1 MHGGDIYRNQVQI
14 DFSVNTNPMGAPEE
28 VTEAMME
35 GVRRAGVYPD
45 PECRALREAI
55 GRAFDMNPERV
66 VCGNG
71 AAELLMAVC
80 RWKNPNSAMLPAPGF
95 SEYARALEAA
105 GCRRGEIRLREEDDF
120 RLPDDLP
127 QLIRT
132 QKPDLLFLT
141 NPANPTGVLTGRKEL
156 WEILRACGETDCLL
170 LLDECFMELSGRGNT
185 HSMTQAVKD
194 GNRNLMILRSFTKS
208 FAVPGIRLGYLLCGD
223 ALQAEGI
230 ERQLPAWNVSV
241 PAQLAGE
248 AAMRM
253 DFERYLEL
261 STGLIRREREF
272 LTMQLQKLGAVVYPS
287 EADYVLFRW
296 KSGQLFE
303 ELLAEGILIRDC
315 RDYEGLCAGFYRVA
329 VKKHDQNEI
338 LIKAIQKIVRNGGKT
353 GNDDD

>member
-14 DFSVNTNPMGAPEE
+14 DFSVNTNPMGTPEE
-28 VTEAMME
+28 VTEAMLE

-45 PECRALREAI
+45 PECRALREAV
-55 GRAFDMNPERV
+55 GRQFDMNPERV

-80 RWKNPNSAMLPAPGF
+80 RWKNPKSAMLPVPGF

-105 GCRRGEIRLREEDDF
+105 GCGSIEIRLREEDDF
-120 RLPDDLP
+120 RLPENLP

-141 NPANPTGVLTGRKEL
+141 NPANPTGVLTGREEL
-156 WEILRACGETDCLL
+156 REILRACGETDCLL

-185 HSMTQAVKD
+185 HSMAQAVKD
-194 GNRNLMILRSFTKS
+194 GNRNLIILRSFTKS

-253 DFERYLEL
+253 DFERYLDL

-272 LTMQLQKLGAVVYPS
+272 LAAQLRKLGAVVYPS

-296 KSGQLFE
+296 KSGQLYE
-303 ELLAEGILIRDC
+303 ELLALGILIRDC